1 LHPRSRFHFHRI
13 TLIRARSRQTAA
25 GFAEHAGAG
34 TVHPKFVECFMR
46 ACVIAVGMIAL
57 AQPALA
63 RDVHKSSHHGARHH
77 HYQQHV
83 AHAHRATHYR
93 KRARIARVRHEAPIE
108 SGYAMPQSF
117 ARTDATDTPLFAPT
131 APAAS
136 FAMAPQPHRTV
147 RATAPRDGALDA
159 AIARHAAANGLPV
172 DLVHRVVIRE
182 SRYNPR
188 ARNGSNLGLM
198 QIKHA
203 TARGV
208 GYSGSAAGLLDAET
222 NLTYAVKYLAGA
234 YQAAGGNASRA
245 VAYYAS
251 GYHGRGVAV
260 ARRAPRMVTEASASS
275 WGAPAWGAQATPV
288 SMRDDSIVSYAYT
301 PRTRRAR
308 R

>member
-1 LHPRSRFHFHRI
+1 
-13 TLIRARSRQTAA
+13 
-25 GFAEHAGAG
+25 
-34 TVHPKFVECFMR
+34 MR
-46 ACVIAVGMIAL
+46 ACVLAVGIIAL

-63 RDVHKSSHHGARHH
+63 RDIQKSSHHGARHH
-77 HYQQHV
+77 HQHV
-83 AHAHRATHYR
+83 AQSHHRKH
-93 KRARIARVRHEAPIE
+93 ARIVRVRREAPIE

-117 ARTDATDTPLFAPT
+117 ARTDATDTPFFAPT
-131 APAAS
+131 APGFAA
-136 FAMAPQPHRTV
+136 APQSRRTA
-147 RATAPRDGALDA
+147 RAAAPRDSSLDA
-159 AIARHAAANGLPV
+159 AIARHATANGLPV

-208 GYSGSAAGLLDAET
+208 GYTGSAAGLFDAET

-234 YQAAGGNASRA
+234 YQAAGGNQSRA

-260 ARRAPRMVTEASASS
+260 ARRAPQMVTEASASS
-275 WGAPAWGAQATPV
+275 WGTPAWGAQAPV
-288 SMRDDSIVSYAYT
+288 SMRDDRMVSYEDM
-301 PRTRRAR
+301 PRKRRAR